1 MRIDS
6 ASILNRRELL
16 PWSNGGICDLL
27 GALFRLCLDVFVL
40 ALVVTWIDLYFT
52 TSTPAHFNELVKI
65 NAIVALTG
73 LVTMRVIFLG
83 LHNWIVLSLLAIIYS
98 RRDYSYGASIKIFT
112 LLASACAVFFVKS
125 HYLAEAGL
133 IFSYS
138 IAVVIFEMFV
148 VMGLRSNMSSYGV
161 KCG

>member
-1 MRIDS
+1 MRIDT

-16 PWSNGGICDLL
+16 PWSGGGLCDLV
-27 GALFRLCLDVFVL
+27 AAIFRLCLDTFVL
-40 ALVVTWIDLYFT
+40 ALVLTWIDLYFT
-52 TSTPAHFNELVKI
+52 TAPVPFMELVKL

-73 LVTMRVIFLG
+73 LVTMRAIFLG
-83 LHNWIVLSLLAIIYS
+83 LHNWVVLSLLTIIYS
-98 RRDYSYGASIKIFT
+98 RRDYPYVGSIKIFT
-112 LLASACAVFFVKS
+112 LLASACAVYFVKS

-133 IFSYS
+133 IFSYP

-148 VMGLRSNMSSYGV
+148 VMGLRSGMSSYGV